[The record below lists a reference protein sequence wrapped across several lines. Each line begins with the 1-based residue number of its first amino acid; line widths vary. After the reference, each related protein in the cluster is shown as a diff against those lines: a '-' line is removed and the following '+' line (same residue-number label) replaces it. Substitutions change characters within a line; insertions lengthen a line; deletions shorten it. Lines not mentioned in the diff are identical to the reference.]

1 MPDTPDASTPGGP
14 AARAAR
20 GAGRPRLYY
29 GWVLVVALGI
39 TETVSWGILYYA
51 FAVFVLPMEAELGW
65 SRTAISGAFALAVLL
80 SGLAA
85 VPVGRWLDRN
95 GARALMT
102 AGSAAGTGLVLAW
115 STVRDLPVFYLI
127 WAAIGLTM
135 ATVLY
140 EPAFAVVTVW
150 FRRRRASALTAVTLV
165 AGLASTI
172 FLPLAGWLLERQ
184 GWRQALVTLAA
195 VLGTATIVPH
205 ALLLRRRPA
214 DLGLAPDG
222 DPLPSP
228 ESAGRP
234 APAARRGAT
243 TGAVLRLAGFGWLA
257 LAFSLYSLVANG
269 VAVHLVPSLAAR
281 GWDLRAAAALAGA
294 VGAMQ
299 LVGRLAFAPLEGLA
313 ARSRRTPGRRG
324 AGAGGLVGP
333 ILLLQPLALAVYLL
347 FPGPAGVVV
356 FVVLYGAGR
365 GAATLARATSVAGRY
380 GTADYASISGVLALC
395 VTAAQAAGPLVTG
408 AGYDRFGAY
417 EPVFWALAAVST
429 LAALAAVRSERAPAA
444 PAP

>member
-1 MPDTPDASTPGGP
+1 MPDTPDASTPGVP

-195 VLGTATIVPH
+195 
-205 ALLLRRRPA
+205 
-214 DLGLAPDG
+214 
-222 DPLPSP
+222 
-228 ESAGRP
+228 
-234 APAARRGAT
+234 
-243 TGAVLRLAGFGWLA
+243 
-257 LAFSLYSLVANG
+257 
-269 VAVHLVPSLAAR
+269 
-281 GWDLRAAAALAGA
+281 
-294 VGAMQ
+294 
-299 LVGRLAFAPLEGLA
+299 
-313 ARSRRTPGRRG
+313 
-324 AGAGGLVGP
+324 
-333 ILLLQPLALAVYLL
+333 
-347 FPGPAGVVV
+347 
-356 FVVLYGAGR
+356 GR